1 MSEMFKRHASSSRLG
16 HRKTNEEVE
25 EVRTE
30 ALAAEM
36 PAQYPIPE
44 NKRIQ
49 NDSS

>member
-1 MSEMFKRHASSSRLG
+1 LVADGLTDKRG

-36 PAQYPIPE
+36 AAQYPIPE